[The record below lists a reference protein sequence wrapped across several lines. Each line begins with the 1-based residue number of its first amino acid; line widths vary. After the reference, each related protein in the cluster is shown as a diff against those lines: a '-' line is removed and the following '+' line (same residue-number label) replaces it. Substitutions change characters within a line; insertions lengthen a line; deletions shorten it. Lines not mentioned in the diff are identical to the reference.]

1 MKRRVVKVPLLLPL
15 RYLQFHLYC
24 IASVTCSVT
33 VCQVGD
39 GCGYVRTIVPS
50 TPGGADGLL
59 YIATTK
65 NDILHGSL
73 QDKLTTIIHVRI
85 IA

>member
-1 MKRRVVKVPLLLPL
+1 M
-15 RYLQFHLYC
+15 
-24 IASVTCSVT
+24 T

-39 GCGYVRTIVPS
+39 GYGYVRTIVPS
-50 TPGGADGLL
+50 TLGGADGLL

-85 IA
+85 IAYIVLADVEIYMYLLMNE